1 MKVCG
6 IVAEYNPF
14 HNGHENQIK
23 QAREITGADKV
34 VVVMSGDFTQRGL
47 PAFLDK
53 YKRTEMA
60 LKGGADLVLELPLYY
75 SVGSAEF
82 FASGSIALLD
92 KLGIVDSLC
101 FGSECGD
108 IGLLNDIADILN
120 DRKEELHDVIRE
132 KMKTGLSYPIARAQT
147 IKEMIPDSF
156 EHVQAMSEPNNI
168 LGFEYLRAIKQRGS
182 SIEPFTN
189 LRIGSG
195 YHDRMVQSTLSSAMA
210 IRESVYETGEL
221 DKIRPQV
228 PYYVFDIMKEEFN
241 ETFPIFEQDIS
252 AMLKYKLL
260 LDASTG
266 YTSYVDI
273 SSDFSDKILKN
284 LNRYSSFSQFC
295 DLLKSKD
302 ITYARVSRSL
312 LHILLNIRK
321 DRMDQFKADDYI
333 YYARML
339 GFREESKDL
348 LTEIKNH
355 STIPLLSKLADAKN
369 HLDDRG
375 MTMLEGD
382 IQAAHIYDTLVTEK
396 FHAATIS
403 EYSREIVRV

>member
-147 IKEMIPDSF
+147 IEEMIPDSF

-221 DKIRPQV
+221 DKIRSQV
-228 PYYVFDIMKEEFN
+228 PYYVFDIMKEAFN

-260 LDASTG
+260 LDAATG

>member
-6 IVAEYNPF
+6 VIAEYNPF

-23 QAREITGADKV
+23 EARELTGADKV
-34 VVVMSGDFTQRGL
+34 IVVMSGNFTQRGV
-47 PAFLDK
+47 PAFMDK
-53 YKRTEMA
+53 YTRTEMA

-82 FASGSIALLD
+82 FATGAITLLD
-92 KLGIVDSLC
+92 RLGVTDSLC

-108 IGLLNDIADILN
+108 ISILDDIANILTEQ
-120 DRKEELHDVIRE
+120 KEELHESIRE
-132 KMKTGLSYPIARAQT
+132 KMKTGLSYPMARARA
-147 IKEMIPDSF
+147 IEEMIPDSY

-168 LGFEYLRAIKQRGS
+168 LGFEYLRALKQRDS
-182 SIEPFTN
+182 KIKPYTN

-195 YHDRMVQSTLSSAMA
+195 YHNRMVQSTLSSAMA

-221 DKIRPQV
+221 NRVESQV
-228 PYYVFDIMKEEFN
+228 PYYVYDIMKKNFN
-241 ETFPIFEQDIS
+241 QTFPIFEEDIS
-252 AMLKYKLL
+252 AMLKYKML
-260 LDASTG
+260 LDASSG

-273 SSDFSDKILKN
+273 SKDFSDKILKN

-321 DRMDQFKADDYI
+321 DRMQMFMDDGYI

-348 LTEIKNH
+348 LTEIKN
-355 STIPLLSKLADAKN
+355 SSEIPLLSKLADAKN
-369 HLDDRG
+369 ILG
-375 MTMLEGD
+375 ENAMTMLEGD

-396 FHAATIS
+396 FHSATVS
-403 EYSREIVRV
+403 EYSREIVRI

>member
-6 IVAEYNPF
+6 IIAEYNPF

-23 QAREITGADKV
+23 EARELTGADKV
-34 VVVMSGDFTQRGL
+34 IVVMSGDFTQRGV
-47 PAFLDK
+47 PAFMDK
-53 YKRTEMA
+53 YARTRMA

-82 FASGSIALLD
+82 FATGAVSILD
-92 KLGIVDSLC
+92 KLGVTDYLC

-108 IGLLNDIADILN
+108 IKILNDIADILTEQ
-120 DRKEELHDVIRE
+120 KEELHDSIHE
-132 KMKTGLSYPIARAQT
+132 KMKTGLSYPMARAQA
-147 IKEMIPDSF
+147 IEEMIPNSY
-156 EHVQAMSEPNNI
+156 EHVQAMGEPNNI
-168 LGFEYLRAIKQRGS
+168 LGFEYLRALKQRES
-182 SIEPFTN
+182 KIEPHTN
-189 LRIGSG
+189 RRIGSG
-195 YHDRMVQSTLSSAMA
+195 YHERMVQSTLSSAMA

-221 DKIRPQV
+221 NRVESQV
-228 PYYVFDIMKEEFN
+228 PYYVYDIMKENFN
-241 ETFPIFEQDIS
+241 QTFPIFEEDIS
-252 AMLKYKLL
+252 AMLKYKML

-273 SSDFSDKILKN
+273 SRDFSDKILKN

-321 DRMDQFKADDYI
+321 DRMDMFKEDDYI

-339 GFREESKDL
+339 GFREESKEL
-348 LTEIKNH
+348 LSEIKNA
-355 STIPLLSKLADAKN
+355 SSIPLISKLADAKN
-369 HLDDRG
+369 ILSENALV
-375 MTMLEGD
+375 MLEGD

-396 FHAATIS
+396 FHSATVS
-403 EYSREIVRV
+403 EYSREIVRI

>member
-147 IKEMIPDSF
+147 IEEMIPDSF

-210 IRESVYETGEL
+210 IRESVYETGDL
-221 DKIRPQV
+221 DKIRSQV

-260 LDASTG
+260 LDAATG

>member
-6 IVAEYNPF
+6 VIAEYNPF

-23 QAREITGADKV
+23 EARELTGADKV
-34 VVVMSGDFTQRGL
+34 IVVMSGNFTQRGV
-47 PAFLDK
+47 PAFMDK
-53 YKRTEMA
+53 YTRTEMA

-82 FASGSIALLD
+82 FATGAITLLD
-92 KLGIVDSLC
+92 RLGVTDSLC

-108 IGLLNDIADILN
+108 ISILDDIANILTEQ
-120 DRKEELHDVIRE
+120 KEELHESIRE
-132 KMKTGLSYPIARAQT
+132 KMKTGLSYPMARAQA
-147 IKEMIPDSF
+147 IEEMIPDSY

-168 LGFEYLRAIKQRGS
+168 LGFEYLRALKQRDS
-182 SIEPFTN
+182 KIKPYTN

-195 YHDRMVQSTLSSAMA
+195 YHNRMVQSTLSSAMA

-221 DKIRPQV
+221 NRVESQV
-228 PYYVFDIMKEEFN
+228 PYYVYDIMKKNFN
-241 ETFPIFEQDIS
+241 QTFPIFEEDIS
-252 AMLKYKLL
+252 AMLKYKML
-260 LDASTG
+260 LDASSG

-273 SSDFSDKILKN
+273 SKDFSDKILKN

-312 LHILLNIRK
+312 LHVLLNIRK
-321 DRMDQFKADDYI
+321 DRMQMFMDDGYI

-348 LTEIKNH
+348 LTEIKN
-355 STIPLLSKLADAKN
+355 SSEIPLISKLADAKN
-369 HLDDRG
+369 ILG
-375 MTMLEGD
+375 ENAMTMLEGD

-396 FHAATIS
+396 FHSATVS
-403 EYSREIVRV
+403 EYSREIVRI

>member
-6 IVAEYNPF
+6 VIAEYNPF

-23 QAREITGADKV
+23 EARELTGADKV
-34 VVVMSGDFTQRGL
+34 IVVMSGNFTQRGV
-47 PAFLDK
+47 PAFMDK
-53 YKRTEMA
+53 YTRTEMA

-82 FASGSIALLD
+82 FATGAITLLD
-92 KLGIVDSLC
+92 RLGVSDSLC

-108 IGLLNDIADILN
+108 ISILDDIANILTEQ
-120 DRKEELHDVIRE
+120 KEELHESIRE
-132 KMKTGLSYPIARAQT
+132 KMKTGLSYPMARAQA
-147 IKEMIPDSF
+147 IEEMIPDSY

-168 LGFEYLRAIKQRGS
+168 LGFEYLRALKQRDS
-182 SIEPFTN
+182 KIKPYTN

-221 DKIRPQV
+221 NRVESQV
-228 PYYVFDIMKEEFN
+228 PYYVYDIMKKNFN
-241 ETFPIFEQDIS
+241 QTFPIFEEDIS
-252 AMLKYKLL
+252 AMLKYKML
-260 LDASTG
+260 LDASSG

-273 SSDFSDKILKN
+273 SKDFSDKILKN

-321 DRMDQFKADDYI
+321 DRMQMFIDDGYI

-348 LTEIKNH
+348 LTEIKN
-355 STIPLLSKLADAKN
+355 SSEIPLISKLADAKN
-369 HLDDRG
+369 ILG
-375 MTMLEGD
+375 ENAMTMLEGD

-396 FHAATIS
+396 FHSATVS
-403 EYSREIVRV
+403 EYSREIVRI

>member
-6 IVAEYNPF
+6 IIAEYNPF
-14 HNGHENQIK
+14 HNGHEKQI
-23 QAREITGADKV
+23 QEAREITGADKIIV
-34 VVVMSGDFTQRGL
+34 IMSGDFTQRGC
-47 PAFLDK
+47 PAFIDK
-53 YKRTEMA
+53 YERTKMA
-60 LKGGADLVLELPLYY
+60 LKGGADLVIELPLYY

-82 FASGSIALLD
+82 FASGSVALLD
-92 KLGIVDSLC
+92 KLGVTDTLC

-108 IGLLNDIADILN
+108 IGLLDDIATILN
-120 DRKEELHDVIRE
+120 DRKEEIHVLIRE
-132 KMKTGLSYPIARAQT
+132 KMKTGLSYPMARAAT
-147 IKEMIPDSF
+147 IEELIPDSF

-168 LGFEYLRAIKQRGS
+168 LGFEYLRAIKQRGCA
-182 SIEPFTN
+182 IEPYTN
-189 LRIGSG
+189 RRIGSG
-195 YHDRMVQSTLSSAMA
+195 YHERMMQSTLSSAMA
-210 IRESVYETGEL
+210 IRESISETGTIDRIES
-221 DKIRPQV
+221 QV
-228 PYYVFDIMKEEFN
+228 PYYVFDILKEEFN
-241 ETFPIFEQDIS
+241 QTFPIVEEDIS

-260 LDASTG
+260 LDASSG

-273 SSDFSDKILKN
+273 SRDFSDKILKN

-321 DRMDQFKADDYI
+321 DRMETFINDDYI

-355 STIPLLSKLADAKN
+355 SKIPLISKLADAKN
-369 HLDDRG
+369 ILSENALV
-375 MTMLEGD
+375 MLEGD
-382 IQAAHIYDTLVTEK
+382 VQSAHIYDTLVTEK
-396 FHAATIS
+396 FHAATVS
-403 EYSREIVRV
+403 EFSREIVRV

>member
-147 IKEMIPDSF
+147 IEEMIPDSF

>member
-147 IKEMIPDSF
+147 IEEMIPDSF

-221 DKIRPQV
+221 DKIRSQV
-228 PYYVFDIMKEEFN
+228 PY
-241 ETFPIFEQDIS
+241 
-252 AMLKYKLL
+252 
-260 LDASTG
+260 
-266 YTSYVDI
+266 
-273 SSDFSDKILKN
+273 
-284 LNRYSSFSQFC
+284 
-295 DLLKSKD
+295 
-302 ITYARVSRSL
+302 
-312 LHILLNIRK
+312 
-321 DRMDQFKADDYI
+321 
-333 YYARML
+333 
-339 GFREESKDL
+339 
-348 LTEIKNH
+348 
-355 STIPLLSKLADAKN
+355 
-369 HLDDRG
+369 
-375 MTMLEGD
+375 
-382 IQAAHIYDTLVTEK
+382 
-396 FHAATIS
+396 
-403 EYSREIVRV
+403 

>member
-1 MKVCG
+1 
-6 IVAEYNPF
+6 
-14 HNGHENQIK
+14 
-23 QAREITGADKV
+23 
-34 VVVMSGDFTQRGL
+34 
-47 PAFLDK
+47 
-53 YKRTEMA
+53 
-60 LKGGADLVLELPLYY
+60 
-75 SVGSAEF
+75 
-82 FASGSIALLD
+82 
-92 KLGIVDSLC
+92 
-101 FGSECGD
+101 
-108 IGLLNDIADILN
+108 
-120 DRKEELHDVIRE
+120 
-132 KMKTGLSYPIARAQT
+132 
-147 IKEMIPDSF
+147 
-156 EHVQAMSEPNNI
+156 
-168 LGFEYLRAIKQRGS
+168 
-182 SIEPFTN
+182 
-189 LRIGSG
+189 
-195 YHDRMVQSTLSSAMA
+195 
-210 IRESVYETGEL
+210 
-221 DKIRPQV
+221 
-228 PYYVFDIMKEEFN
+228 
-241 ETFPIFEQDIS
+241 
-252 AMLKYKLL
+252 MLKYKLL
-260 LDASTG
+260 LDAATG

>member
-6 IVAEYNPF
+6 VIAEYNPF

-23 QAREITGADKV
+23 EARELTGADKV
-34 VVVMSGDFTQRGL
+34 IVVMSGNFTQRGV
-47 PAFLDK
+47 PAFMDK
-53 YKRTEMA
+53 YTRTEMA

-82 FASGSIALLD
+82 FATGAITLLD
-92 KLGIVDSLC
+92 RLGVTDSLC

-108 IGLLNDIADILN
+108 ISILDDIANILTEQ
-120 DRKEELHDVIRE
+120 KEELHESIRE
-132 KMKTGLSYPIARAQT
+132 KMKTGLSYPMARAQA
-147 IKEMIPDSF
+147 IEEMIPDSY

-168 LGFEYLRAIKQRGS
+168 LGFEYLRALKQRDS
-182 SIEPFTN
+182 KIKPYTN

-221 DKIRPQV
+221 NRVESQV
-228 PYYVFDIMKEEFN
+228 PYYVYDIMKKNFN
-241 ETFPIFEQDIS
+241 QTFPIFEEDIS
-252 AMLKYKLL
+252 AMLKYKML
-260 LDASTG
+260 LDASSG

-273 SSDFSDKILKN
+273 SKDFSDKILKN

-312 LHILLNIRK
+312 LHVLLNIRK
-321 DRMDQFKADDYI
+321 DRMQMFMDDGYI

-348 LTEIKNH
+348 LTEIKN
-355 STIPLLSKLADAKN
+355 SSEIPLLSKLADAKN
-369 HLDDRG
+369 ILG
-375 MTMLEGD
+375 ENAMTMLEGD

-396 FHAATIS
+396 FHSATVS
-403 EYSREIVRV
+403 EYSREIVRI

>member
-6 IVAEYNPF
+6 IIAEYNPF
-14 HNGHENQIK
+14 HNGHLNQIK
-23 QAREITGADKV
+23 EARELTGADKV
-34 VVVMSGDFTQRGL
+34 IVIMSGDFTQRGC
-47 PAFLDK
+47 PAFIDK
-53 YKRTEMA
+53 YERTRMA

-82 FASGSIALLD
+82 FASGAVALLD
-92 KLGIVDSLC
+92 KIGVTDALC

-108 IGLLNDIADILN
+108 IDLLNDIANILY
-120 DRKEELHDVIRE
+120 DRKEELHDEIRE
-132 KMKTGLSYPIARAQT
+132 KMKTGLNYPMARAAT
-147 IKEMIPDSF
+147 IEEMIPNSY

-168 LGFEYLRAIKQRGS
+168 LGFEYLRAIKQRGCN
-182 SIEPFTN
+182 IEAYTN
-189 LRIGSG
+189 RRIGSG
-195 YHDRMVQSTLSSAMA
+195 YHERMMVSTLSSAMA

-221 DKIRPQV
+221 SRVESQV
-228 PYYVFDIMKEEFN
+228 PYFVYDIMKEKYN
-241 ETFPIFEQDIS
+241 ETFPIFEEDIS
-252 AMLKYKLL
+252 AILKYKLL
-260 LDASTG
+260 LDAATG

-321 DRMDQFKADDYI
+321 DRMEMFKADDFI

-355 STIPLLSKLADAKN
+355 SSIPLISKLADAKN
-369 HLDDRG
+369 ILNEHG
-375 MTMLEGD
+375 MTMLESD
-382 IQAAHIYDTLVTEK
+382 VQAAHIYDTLVTEK
-396 FHAATIS
+396 YHAATVS
-403 EYSREIVRV
+403 EFSREIVRI

>member
-23 QAREITGADKV
+23 MAREITGADKV
-34 VVVMSGDFTQRGL
+34 IVIMSGDFTQRGL
-47 PAFLDK
+47 PAFIDK

-82 FASGSIALLD
+82 FASGSVALLD
-92 KLGIVDSLC
+92 KLGIVDALC

-108 IGLLNDIADILN
+108 IGLLNDIAEILN
-120 DRKEELHDVIRE
+120 SRKEELHDSIRE
-132 KMKTGLSYPIARAQT
+132 KMKTGLSYPIARAAT
-147 IKEMIPDSF
+147 IEEMIPDSF
-156 EHVQAMSEPNNI
+156 EHVQAMREPNNI
-168 LGFEYLRAIKQRGS
+168 LGFEYLRAIKQRES
-182 SIEPFTN
+182 AIEPFTN
-189 LRIGSG
+189 LRIGAG

-210 IRESVYETGEL
+210 IRESVSETGEL
-221 DKIRPQV
+221 NNIKSQV
-228 PYYVFDIMKEEFN
+228 PYYVFDIMKDQFN
-241 ETFPIFEQDIS
+241 QTFPIFEQDIS

-260 LDASTG
+260 LDAATG

-321 DRMDQFKADDYI
+321 DRMCQFKSDDYI

-339 GFREESKDL
+339 GFREESKEL

-355 STIPLLSKLADAKN
+355 SSIPLISKLADARN
-369 HLDDRG
+369 ILTEQG
-375 MTMLEGD
+375 LTMLESD

-396 FHAATIS
+396 YHAATTS